1 VSVVTDP
8 IPTDTTIDSL
18 LYLMLAPPENI
29 HAMNIAVLKNIL
41 AHDCTPLIISVNQ
54 PFKVLTK
61 TYLREGIDISKI
73 KVIDAV
79 TQYSGGVCEEDTR
92 VKYVNNPGNLTDLG
106 IAITEVLRQMPE
118 KKKSIMFDS
127 VSMLLIHIPS
137 ATASKFF
144 HFVVNKLKL
153 SEVSG
158 IFLCVEKG
166 LDPVILS
173 QMSSFVDKIVD
184 FESEKPKNRDVKK
197 S

>member
-1 VSVVTDP
+1 MPDTN
-8 IPTDTTIDSL
+8 PTETSGDNV
-18 LYLMLAPPENI
+18 LYLMLSPPEQI
-29 HAMNIAVLKNIL
+29 HAMNIAVVKKILKQG
-41 AHDCTPLIISVNQ
+41 CTPLIITVNQ

-61 TYLREGIDISKI
+61 IYTKEGIDTANFY
-73 KVIDAV
+73 VIDTV
-79 TQYSGGVCEEDTR
+79 TQYSGGVCEENPR
-92 VKYVNNPGNLTDLG
+92 VKYINNPSNLTDLG
-106 IAITEVLRQMPE
+106 IAISEVLKKMPE
-118 KKKSIMFDS
+118 KKKCIMFDS

-153 SEVSG
+153 SDVSG

-184 FESEKPKNRDVKK
+184 FEPDIPGNEQ
-197 S
+197 

>member
-1 VSVVTDP
+1 
-8 IPTDTTIDSL
+8 
-18 LYLMLAPPENI
+18 
-29 HAMNIAVLKNIL
+29 
-41 AHDCTPLIISVNQ
+41 
-54 PFKVLTK
+54 LTK

-79 TQYSGGVCEEDTR
+79 TQYSGGVCEEDPR
-92 VKYVNNPGNLTDLG
+92 VKYVNNPANLTDLG
-106 IAITEVLRQMPE
+106 IAITEVLKQMPE
-118 KKKSIMFDS
+118 KKKCIMFDS

-153 SEVSG
+153 SDVSG

-173 QMSSFVDKIVD
+173 QMSAFVDKIVD
-184 FESEKPKNRDVKK
+184 FESEKPKNREVKG
-197 S
+197 SGD

>member
-1 VSVVTDP
+1 
-8 IPTDTTIDSL
+8 
-18 LYLMLAPPENI
+18 
-29 HAMNIAVLKNIL
+29 MNIVVLKKIL
-41 AHDCTPLIISVNQ
+41 EHECTPLIITVNQ

-61 TYLREGIDISKI
+61 TYLKEGIDISKI

-79 TQYSGGVCEEDTR
+79 TQYSGGVCAEDPR
-92 VKYVNNPGNLTDLG
+92 VKYVNNPANLTDLG
-106 IAITEVLRQMPE
+106 IAITEVLKQMPE
-118 KKKSIMFDS
+118 KKKCIMFDS

-137 ATASKFF
+137 ATASRFF

-153 SEVSG
+153 SDVSG

-184 FESEKPKNRDVKK
+184 FESEKPKNREVKG
-197 S
+197 SGD

>member
-1 VSVVTDP
+1 MA
-8 IPTDTTIDSL
+8 DSTSTESADDDL
-18 LYLMLAPPENI
+18 LYLMIAPPENI
-29 HAMNIAVLKNIL
+29 HAMNIAVIKKILKR
-41 AHDCTPLIISVNQ
+41 DCTPLVITVNQ

-61 TYLREGIDISKI
+61 IYIKEGIDISKI
-73 KVIDAV
+73 YVIDAV
-79 TQYSGGVCEEDTR
+79 TQYSGGICEENPK
-92 VKYVNNPGNLTDLG
+92 VKYVNNPANLTDLG
-106 IAITEVLRQMPE
+106 IAISEVLKKMPE
-118 KKKSIMFDS
+118 NKKCIMFDS

-153 SEVSG
+153 SDISG

-184 FESEKPKNRDVKK
+184 FKVEINNNSK
-197 S
+197 

>member
-1 VSVVTDP
+1 M
-8 IPTDTTIDSL
+8 
-18 LYLMLAPPENI
+18 LYLMLTPAKNI
-29 HAMNIAVLKNIL
+29 HELNIAVVKMILKKG
-41 AHDCTPLIISVNQ
+41 CTPLIITVNQ

-61 TYLREGIDISKI
+61 IYTKEGIDSSTFF
-73 KVIDAV
+73 VIDTV
-79 TQYSGGVCEEDTR
+79 TQYSGGVCEVNPR
-92 VKYVNNPGNLTDLG
+92 VKYINNPSNLTDLG
-106 IAITEVLRQMPE
+106 IAITEVLKQMPE
-118 KKKSIMFDS
+118 TKKCIMFDS

-137 ATASKFF
+137 VTASKFF

-184 FESEKPKNRDVKK
+184 FESNNTGIDK
-197 S
+197 